1 MVEALARCFS
11 FFSTVTFS
19 NEKRIHCIDRSTLD
33 SHCHQTDC
41 STLSFIL
48 QLIFSIMS
56 PGGRDPSLSM
66 LDGDDSSS
74 SLPAS
79 LETTTS
85 TNTRTARNARSAR
98 SILLLV
104 SSTLLLLLLLRGL
117 SSQDGGSNNNNYD
130 YSPLVRRRFMV
141 AVDEPHAGLQ
151 PDLVH
156 QVFDEIQ
163 LRKHEQRRQTQNHKN
178 KLQP

>member
-66 LDGDDSSS
+66 LDEDDSVS

-79 LETTTS
+79 LETTS
-85 TNTRTARNARSAR
+85 THTRTARNARSAR